1 MNKFLLFIFLLMS
14 GLSVR
19 ASAIIDTTGGTQEKT
34 KTKAPRNKN
43 TGKIQ
48 YGTASYYHSKF
59 EGRKTSSGQLYD
71 GTKYTAAHNGLP
83 LNTWIKVTN
92 LRNKRSVIVKVNDR
106 LHHKNDRIVD
116 LSRVAAQDLGYM
128 GRGLTRVKVEV
139 LGKKKPVTAKKTSKK
154 TPRKK

>member
-1 MNKFLLFIFLLMS
+1 MKNILFFLMMLIGSVSVQASVLL
-14 GLSVR
+14 
-19 ASAIIDTTGGTQEKT
+19 DTTGISQDK
-34 KTKAPRNKN
+34 KAVKAKRNKN

-59 EGRKTSSGQLYD
+59 EGKKTSSGQLYD
-71 GTKYTAAHNGLP
+71 GSKYTAAHNGLP

-116 LSRVAAQDLGYM
+116 LSRAAAQDLGYL

-139 LGKKKPVTAKKTSKK
+139 LGKKKPVTPKK
-154 TPRKK
+154 TPRKTPKKK